1 MISYLSGQ
9 VSSADIMI
17 TLIQHLTDVINT
29 SFNISQVLNQGV
41 IVMSALNLLVKCR
54 VFR

>member
-1 MISYLSGQ
+1 MISHLSGQ

-29 SFNISQVLNQGV
+29 MQL
-41 IVMSALNLLVKCR
+41 SAESRCNHDVST
-54 VFR
+54 